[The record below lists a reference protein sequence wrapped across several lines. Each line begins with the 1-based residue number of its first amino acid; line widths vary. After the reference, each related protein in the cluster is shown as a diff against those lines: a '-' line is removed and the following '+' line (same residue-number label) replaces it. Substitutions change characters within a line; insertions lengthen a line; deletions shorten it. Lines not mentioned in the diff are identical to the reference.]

1 MKEQLPPTTSQ
12 WSVVGQNGIQDL
24 LYQEA
29 VPIPTLGD
37 HDCLVKIEAVSLN
50 YRDVAIIKVGF
61 LFYF

>member
-1 MKEQLPPTTSQ
+1 MEDQVPRTTSR

-29 VPIPTLGD
+29 VPIPPIGD

-50 YRDVAIIKVGF
+50 YRDVAIINVS
-61 LFYF
+61 LS

>member
-1 MKEQLPPTTSQ
+1 MGEEAPRTTSQ

-29 VPIPTLGD
+29 VPIPRIGD

-50 YRDVAIIKVGF
+50 YRDVAIINVS
-61 LFYF
+61 LP